1 MESEEQQSAGPPPS
15 GPQAFDVSAV
25 PRSVLISAIG
35 AIVLLVSAFLD
46 WYTVSVSVSGIA
58 TPLIPGI
65 SGSRSV
71 SGTDATNVAN
81 LVALLAVVAI
91 VAWGIE
97 LFAQNVKLPF
107 PAWMIAGGAG
117 ALSVLLVVFRIVSKP
132 GGAHSLNL
140 SFGNAGGVHFDVS
153 TAFGIWLALI
163 SAVAVTVGA
172 ALRMR
177 EL

>member
-1 MESEEQQSAGPPPS
+1 MQPEEQESSGPPPS
-15 GPQAFDVSAV
+15 GPQAFDLSAV
-25 PRSVLISAIG
+25 PRSVMISAIG
-35 AIVLLVSAFLD
+35 AIVLLISVFLD
-46 WYTVSVSVSGIA
+46 WYTVSVSVSGVPSA
-58 TPLIPGI
+58 LLQGL
-65 SGSRSV
+65 SRSASA

-91 VAWGIE
+91 AAWGIE

-117 ALSVLLVVFRIVSKP
+117 ALSVLLVLFRIVSKP
-132 GGAHSLNL
+132 GGANSLNF
-140 SFGNAGGVHFDVS
+140 SFGNAGGLHVDVS

-163 SAVAVTVGA
+163 AAVAVTVGA